1 MENLFIICKLV
12 RMSVFGSEEDIPTG
26 INWPKV
32 FRDASVNGVS
42 ALCYEA
48 VRRLPAERQSN
59 VDLLLRWEL
68 SARSIR
74 EQFRNRSHVTQLLCD
89 FLDKKNIVMLLLN
102 GETLACNYPDPEL
115 RESGEVD
122 FVALPGDR
130 ASNIILDY
138 LGIKAGSQ
146 SKPSSFVYKGVHFEC
161 HSTEPGPGFDH
172 MRYRT
177 VSLISGS
184 LSQAVHR
191 TDGRLEPDHVTQAV
205 LAVMNAARQVNR
217 SCERIPLKML
227 LDLAML
233 LKRHPDVLKQ
243 WEPVLRQA
251 GVYRFSRVM
260 LCATDMLLATDR
272 PSEPMHG
279 TDSDHSSW
287 NRRTMRRARKFIRI
301 FMTDNNVNAR
311 HLARFA
317 FLPPRIWEWLR
328 IMFERDSED

>member
-1 MENLFIICKLV
+1 
-12 RMSVFGSEEDIPTG
+12 MSVFGSEEDIPTG

-48 VRRLPAERQSN
+48 VRRLPAERQPN
-59 VDLLLRWEL
+59 VDLLLRWQL

-74 EQFRNRSHVTQLLCD
+74 EQFRYRHDVTRSLFDILNEKGIRT
-89 FLDKKNIVMLLLN
+89 LLLR

-115 RESGEVD
+115 RESSLVG
-122 FVALPGDR
+122 FTALTGTRTCD
-130 ASNIILDY
+130 SL
-138 LGIKAGSQ
+138 LWSHGIAVSSQ
-146 SKPSSFVYKGVHFEC
+146 RNLSSFTYKGVRFENYNLD
-161 HSTEPGPGFDH
+161 E
-172 MRYRT
+172 
-177 VSLISGS
+177 SLP
-184 LSQAVHR
+184 LAVR
-191 TDGRLEPDHVTQAV
+191 RSDGCLEPDPVTQAV
-205 LAVMNAARQVNR
+205 LVVMHIARQVR
-217 SCERIPLKML
+217 CSDERIPLKAL
-227 LDLAML
+227 LDLAL
-233 LKRHPDVLKQ
+233 LLCHYPDIVKS
-243 WEPVLRQA
+243 WEPKLRE
-251 GVYRFSRVM
+251 VRLHRFSHVM

-279 TDSDHSSW
+279 TDSDHSKW

-311 HLARFA
+311 HLARHA